1 MIYKS
6 FKDAELFE
14 GATNK
19 TYEYNIEDKDI
30 NFCIAEISGR
40 FPKEKWA
47 VNRKCKEM
55 IFVLSG
61 EGLINVGG
69 REYSLKQEDV
79 VLINPNEKYFLL
91 GEMRLGIPCAPA
103 WCPEQHEEVEFE
115 K

>member
-14 GATNK
+14 GPTNK

-30 NFCIAEISGR
+30 NYCIVDIDGR

-55 IFVLSG
+55 AHILSG
-61 EGLINVGG
+61 SGILVVEGV
-69 REYSLKQEDV
+69 EYQLKQDDV
-79 VLINPNEKYFLL
+79 VLIDINEKYYWQ
-91 GEMRLGIPCAPA
+91 GKMRLGIPCAPA
-103 WCPEQHEEVEFE
+103 WYPEQHEDVD
-115 K
+115 